1 MKRIICIIVLC
12 LLICNVQ
19 YIYAN
24 KIQFSF
30 TKKIDEIVEEEKNE
44 DISSSSND
52 DQDDNVNEDNDNNA
66 MIDNEN
72 DRTSFRFKSTASL
85 NTLMDTS
92 DSMNAGKGGGKK
104 KSKSQKKAAK
114 KQKKAAK
121 KKSKAAKKASK
132 KCSKKGGK
140 GCKKPTSKKPKKPSI
155 TKKVTKTVTTKT
167 STTTLSSISSIGEE
181 PCIMCEYMIEMAQR
195 MIKSQPRMMAGNGYS
210 PGVVDFGSGSL
221 GSFVEMKE
229 NEVHRKKASKQP
241 SWYGRNKASAHL
253 HMHSK
258 VKLASPASSH
268 SVFIETNNRHQLQPH
283 EYESKWESMMMQ
295 LKISFSDAPE
305 DDPVAKHEYYRKQII
320 DELLK
325 RGYETKISHQSGDPM
340 ITKYLQK
347 EAKKKEEDEN
357 KKMKEKMDTDMAK
370 DKIGREQE
378 KGNIQK
384 QRQKDRKENE
394 KMKKQEAK
402 KRQSKKGGKGG
413 KKGGLIDKGIAKV
426 KEVVKKKV
434 KEGISKLKCAMAK
447 KLPKSVGKS
456 LVDKHCPKPP
466 PPPPV
471 KPPTKPKPPG
481 KKPPKAK
488 PPPTKLPAPSGG
500 PVYVDRNRG
509 RWGPRDH
516 NYINTLME
524 KDKEFEDIYKLVM
537 DSFDDTCYHDF
548 PREYQTVCKNMYHYG
563 GEIVEMMLHNFQD
576 WEICQ
581 KFMCPANFFDEL

>member
-258 VKLASPASSH
+258 VKLASPASFH
-268 SVFIETNNRHQLQPH
+268 SVFIETNL
-283 EYESKWESMMMQ
+283 
-295 LKISFSDAPE
+295 
-305 DDPVAKHEYYRKQII
+305 
-320 DELLK
+320 
-325 RGYETKISHQSGDPM
+325 
-340 ITKYLQK
+340 
-347 EAKKKEEDEN
+347 
-357 KKMKEKMDTDMAK
+357 
-370 DKIGREQE
+370 
-378 KGNIQK
+378 
-384 QRQKDRKENE
+384 
-394 KMKKQEAK
+394 
-402 KRQSKKGGKGG
+402 QSKARKGGKGG
-413 KKGGLIDKGIAKV
+413 SGGKKEKSGLAKHVDKGIAKV

-488 PPPTKLPAPSGG
+488 PPPTKPPAPSGG

-581 KFMCPANFFDEL
+581 KFMCPANFFDEK